1 MNAEEPSE
9 AQSGEEK
16 YPWAGP
22 ALFTVVALILF
33 KFFWWLVT
41 IGPDGVH

>member
-1 MNAEEPSE
+1 MNSEQSSE
-9 AQSGEEK
+9 AQPEEEK

-22 ALFTVVALILF
+22 ALFTVVALVLF

-41 IGPDGVH
+41 IGPDVGH